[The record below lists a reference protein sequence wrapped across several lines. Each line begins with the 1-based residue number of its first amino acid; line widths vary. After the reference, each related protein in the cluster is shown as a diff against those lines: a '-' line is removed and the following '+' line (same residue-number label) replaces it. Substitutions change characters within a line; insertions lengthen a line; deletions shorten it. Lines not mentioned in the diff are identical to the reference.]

1 MPEAEKIVINA
12 TPLIALVAALSDLSI
27 LQSLWEGYSISIALA
42 IERMRN
48 RGIRLSETLMALAL
62 EEAGEA

>member
-27 LQSLWEGYSISIALA
+27 LQSL
-42 IERMRN
+42 
-48 RGIRLSETLMALAL
+48 
-62 EEAGEA
+62 